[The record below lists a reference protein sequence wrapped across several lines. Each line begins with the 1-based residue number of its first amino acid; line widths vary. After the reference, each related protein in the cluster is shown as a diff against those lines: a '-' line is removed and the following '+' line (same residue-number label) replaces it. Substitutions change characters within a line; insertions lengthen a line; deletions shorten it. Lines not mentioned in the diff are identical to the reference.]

1 MKSLQLK
8 ANRREILG
16 KKTCFLRR
24 QGTTPTHLFGHKIES
39 LSLECQ
45 TAELAHIVGQ
55 AGMTQLIDLSIDNDK
70 QPKKVII
77 REIQRHSISRQL
89 IHVDFFQ
96 IKLTEKM
103 KADIPIV
110 LVGEAP
116 ALKEKGRIISQSL
129 THLSVESLPDKLPP
143 HIEIDL
149 TPLTEMGQAIHV
161 SDIVLDPAVTITTSP
176 ERLVVKIAE
185 AAIARVEKEEEEA
198 EAEEEELTA
207 EEAEAKAKAE
217 AEAPSEEAGTA

>member
-8 ANRREILG
+8 ANRREMLG
-16 KKTCFLRR
+16 KKTRFLRR
-24 QGTTPTHLFGHKIES
+24 QGTTPTQLFGHKIES
-39 LSLECQ
+39 LALECQ
-45 TAELAHIVGQ
+45 TVELADIVGQ
-55 AGMTQLIDLSIDNDK
+55 AGMTRLIDLSIGGDK

-77 REIQRHSISRQL
+77 REIQRNSISRQL
-89 IHVDFFQ
+89 LHVDFFQ

-103 KADIPIV
+103 KAEIPII

-129 THLSVESLPDKLPP
+129 THLGVESLPDKLPP
-143 HIEIDL
+143 QIEIDL
-149 TPLTEMGQAIHV
+149 SPLTEMGNSIHV
-161 SDIVLDPAVTITTSP
+161 SDIVLDPAVTITTDP
-176 ERLVVKIAE
+176 ARLVVKIAE
-185 AAIARVEKEEEEA
+185 AAIARVEKEEA

-217 AEAPSEEAGTA
+217 AEAPSEGAETA

>member
-16 KKTCFLRR
+16 KKTRFLRR

-55 AGMTQLIDLSIDNDK
+55 AGMTQLIDLSIDNDM

-129 THLSVESLPDKLPP
+129 THLGVESLPDKLPP

-149 TPLTEMGQAIHV
+149 SPLTEMGNSIHV
-161 SDIVLDPAVTITTSP
+161 SDIVLDPAVTITTNP

-185 AAIARVEKEEEEA
+185 AAIARVEKEEA

-217 AEAPSEEAGTA
+217 AEAPSEEAGAA

>member
-16 KKTCFLRR
+16 KKTRFLRR

-55 AGMTQLIDLSIDNDK
+55 AGMTQLIDLSIDNDM

-129 THLSVESLPDKLPP
+129 THLNVESLPDKLPP

-161 SDIVLDPAVTITTSP
+161 SDIVLDPAVTITTNP
-176 ERLVVKIAE
+176 ERMVVKIAE
-185 AAIARVEKEEEEA
+185 AAIARVEKEEA

-207 EEAEAKAKAE
+207 EESEAKAKAE
-217 AEAPSEEAGTA
+217 AEAPSEGAGAA

>member
-16 KKTCFLRR
+16 KKTRFLRR

-39 LSLECQ
+39 LALECQ
-45 TAELAHIVGQ
+45 TTELAHIVGQ
-55 AGMTQLIDLSIDNDK
+55 AGMTRLIDLSIDDDK

-77 REIQRHSISRQL
+77 REIQRNSISRQL
-89 IHVDFFQ
+89 LHVDFFQ

-110 LVGEAP
+110 LIGEAP
-116 ALKEKGRIISQSL
+116 ALKEKGRIISQAL
-129 THLSVESLPDKLPP
+129 THLGVESLPDKLPP

-149 TPLTEMGQAIHV
+149 SPLTEMGQAIHV
-161 SDIVLDPAVTITTSP
+161 SDIVLDPAVTITTLP

-185 AAIARVEKEEEEA
+185 AAIARVEKEEA

-217 AEAPSEEAGTA
+217 AEAPSEETEAA

>member
-8 ANRREILG
+8 ANRREMLG
-16 KKTCFLRR
+16 KKTRFLRR

-39 LSLECQ
+39 LALECQ
-45 TAELAHIVGQ
+45 TAELADIIGQ
-55 AGMTQLIDLSIDNDK
+55 AGMTQLIDLSIGGDK

-77 REIQRHSISRQL
+77 REIQRNSISRQL
-89 IHVDFFQ
+89 LHVDFFQ

-103 KADIPIV
+103 KAEIPII

-129 THLSVESLPDKLPP
+129 THLGVESLPDKLPP
-143 HIEIDL
+143 QIEIDL
-149 TPLTEMGQAIHV
+149 SPLTEMGNSIHV
-161 SDIVLDPAVTITTSP
+161 SDIVLDPAVTITTDP
-176 ERLVVKIAE
+176 ARLVVKIAE
-185 AAIARVEKEEEEA
+185 AAIARVEKEEA

-217 AEAPSEEAGTA
+217 AEAPSKGAETA

>member
-1 MKSLQLK
+1 MKSLQLN

-16 KKTCFLRR
+16 KKTRFLRR

-45 TAELAHIVGQ
+45 TAELADIVGQ

-129 THLSVESLPDKLPP
+129 THLGVESLPDKLPP

-149 TPLTEMGQAIHV
+149 SPLTEMGQAIRV

-185 AAIARVEKEEEEA
+185 AAIARVEKEEA

-217 AEAPSEEAGTA
+217 AEAPSEGAGAA

>member
-8 ANRREILG
+8 ANRREMLG
-16 KKTCFLRR
+16 KKTRFLRR

-39 LSLECQ
+39 LALECQ
-45 TAELAHIVGQ
+45 TAELADIVGQ
-55 AGMTQLIDLSIDNDK
+55 AGMTRLIDLSIGGDK

-77 REIQRHSISRQL
+77 REIQRNSISRQL
-89 IHVDFFQ
+89 LHVDFFQ

-103 KADIPIV
+103 KAEIPII

-129 THLSVESLPDKLPP
+129 THLGVESLPDKLPP
-143 HIEIDL
+143 QIEIDL
-149 TPLTEMGQAIHV
+149 SPLTEMGNSIHV
-161 SDIVLDPAVTITTSP
+161 SDIVLDPAVTITTDP
-176 ERLVVKIAE
+176 ARLVVRIAE
-185 AAIARVEKEEEEA
+185 AAIARVEKEEA

-217 AEAPSEEAGTA
+217 AEAPSKGAETA

>member
-8 ANRREILG
+8 ANRREMLG
-16 KKTCFLRR
+16 KKTRFLRR

-39 LSLECQ
+39 LALECQ
-45 TAELAHIVGQ
+45 TVELADIVGQ
-55 AGMTQLIDLSIDNDK
+55 AGMTRLIDLSIGGDK

-77 REIQRHSISRQL
+77 REIQRNSISRQL
-89 IHVDFFQ
+89 LHVDFFQ

-103 KADIPIV
+103 KAEIPII

-129 THLSVESLPDKLPP
+129 THLGVESLPDKLPP
-143 HIEIDL
+143 QIEIDL
-149 TPLTEMGQAIHV
+149 SPLTEMGNSIHV
-161 SDIVLDPAVTITTSP
+161 SDIVLDPAVTITTDP
-176 ERLVVKIAE
+176 ARLVVKIAE
-185 AAIARVEKEEEEA
+185 AAIARVEKEEA

-217 AEAPSEEAGTA
+217 AEAPSKGAETA

>member
-8 ANRREILG
+8 ANRREMLG
-16 KKTCFLRR
+16 KKTRFLRR

-39 LSLECQ
+39 LALECQ
-45 TAELAHIVGQ
+45 TAELADIVGQ
-55 AGMTQLIDLSIDNDK
+55 AGMTRLIDLSIGGDK

-77 REIQRHSISRQL
+77 REIQRNSISRQL
-89 IHVDFFQ
+89 LHVDFFQ

-103 KADIPIV
+103 KAEIPII

-129 THLSVESLPDKLPP
+129 THLGVESLPDKLPP
-143 HIEIDL
+143 QIEIDL
-149 TPLTEMGQAIHV
+149 SPLTEMGNSIHV
-161 SDIVLDPAVTITTSP
+161 SDIVLDPAVTITTDP
-176 ERLVVKIAE
+176 ARLVVKIAE
-185 AAIARVEKEEEEA
+185 AAIARVEKEEE

-217 AEAPSEEAGTA
+217 AEAPSKGAETA

>member
-8 ANRREILG
+8 ANRREMLG
-16 KKTCFLRR
+16 KKTRFLRR

-39 LSLECQ
+39 LALECQ
-45 TAELAHIVGQ
+45 TVELADIVGQ
-55 AGMTQLIDLSIDNDK
+55 AGMTRLIDLSIGGDK

-77 REIQRHSISRQL
+77 REIQRNSISRQL
-89 IHVDFFQ
+89 LHVDFFQ

-103 KADIPIV
+103 KAEIPII

-129 THLSVESLPDKLPP
+129 THLGVESLPDKLPP
-143 HIEIDL
+143 QIEIDL
-149 TPLTEMGQAIHV
+149 SPLTEMGNSIHV
-161 SDIVLDPAVTITTSP
+161 SDIVLDPAVTITTDP
-176 ERLVVKIAE
+176 ARLVVKIAE
-185 AAIARVEKEEEEA
+185 AAIARVEKEEA

-217 AEAPSEEAGTA
+217 AEAPSEGAETA

>member
-1 MKSLQLK
+1 
-8 ANRREILG
+8 
-16 KKTCFLRR
+16 
-24 QGTTPTHLFGHKIES
+24 
-39 LSLECQ
+39 
-45 TAELAHIVGQ
+45 
-55 AGMTQLIDLSIDNDK
+55 
-70 QPKKVII
+70 
-77 REIQRHSISRQL
+77 
-89 IHVDFFQ
+89 VDFFQ

-116 ALKEKGRIISQSL
+116 ALKEKGRIISHSL
-129 THLSVESLPDKLPP
+129 THLGVESLPDKLPP

-149 TPLTEMGQAIHV
+149 TPLTEMGQSIRV
-161 SDIVLDPAVTITTSP
+161 CDIVIDPAVTITTDP
-176 ERLVVKIAE
+176 ERLIVKIAE

>member
-8 ANRREILG
+8 ANRREMLG
-16 KKTCFLRR
+16 KKTRFLRR

-39 LSLECQ
+39 LALECQ
-45 TAELAHIVGQ
+45 TAELADIVGQ
-55 AGMTQLIDLSIDNDK
+55 AGMTRLIDLSINNDK

-77 REIQRHSISRQL
+77 REIQRNSISRQL
-89 IHVDFFQ
+89 LHVDFFQ

-103 KADIPIV
+103 KAEIPII

-129 THLSVESLPDKLPP
+129 THLGVESLPDKLPP
-143 HIEIDL
+143 QIEIDL
-149 TPLTEMGQAIHV
+149 SPLTEMGNSIHV
-161 SDIVLDPAVTITTSP
+161 SDIVLDPTVTITTDP
-176 ERLVVKIAE
+176 ARLVVKIAE
-185 AAIARVEKEEEEA
+185 AAIARVEKEEA

-217 AEAPSEEAGTA
+217 AEAPSKGAETA

>member
-1 MKSLQLK
+1 MKSLQLN

-16 KKTCFLRR
+16 KKTRFLRR

-45 TAELAHIVGQ
+45 TTELADIVGQ
-55 AGMTQLIDLSIDNDK
+55 AGMTRLIDLSIDNDK

-77 REIQRHSISRQL
+77 REIQRDSISRQL

-110 LVGEAP
+110 IVGEAP
-116 ALKEKGRIISQSL
+116 ALKEKGRILSQSL
-129 THLSVESLPDKLPP
+129 SHLGVESLPDKLPP
-143 HIEIDL
+143 YIEIDIS
-149 TPLTEMGQAIHV
+149 PLTEMGQAIRV
-161 SDIVLDPAVTITTSP
+161 SDIVLDPAVTITTNP
-176 ERLVVKIAE
+176 ERMVVKIAE
-185 AAIARVEKEEEEA
+185 AAIARVEKEEEVEG
-198 EAEEEELTA
+198 EEEELTA

-217 AEAPSEEAGTA
+217 AEASSKEAGAA

>member
-1 MKSLQLK
+1 MESFNLK

-16 KKTCFLRR
+16 KKTRFLRR
-24 QGTTPTHLFGHKIES
+24 QGATPTHLFGHNIES
-39 LSLECQ
+39 LALECQ
-45 TAELAHIVGQ
+45 TTELAQIIGQ
-55 AGMTQLIDLSIDNDK
+55 AGMTRLVDLRIDDDK

-77 REIQRHSISRQL
+77 REIQRDSISGQL
-89 IHVDFFQ
+89 LHVDFFQ

-116 ALKEKGRIISQSL
+116 ALKEKGRIVSQSL
-129 THLSVESLPDKLPP
+129 TNLGVESLPDKLPP

-149 TPLTEMGQAIHV
+149 SPLTELGQAIHV
-161 SDIVLDPAVTITTSP
+161 SDISLDPAVTITTDP

-185 AAIARVEKEEEEA
+185 VAAARVEEEV

-207 EEAEAKAKAE
+207 EEAEAKAE
-217 AEAPSEEAGTA
+217 AEAPPEEAEAA

>member
-1 MKSLQLK
+1 MKSLQLN

-16 KKTCFLRR
+16 KKTRFLRR
-24 QGTTPTHLFGHKIES
+24 QGTTS

-45 TAELAHIVGQ
+45 TTELADIVGQ
-55 AGMTQLIDLSIDNDK
+55 AGMTRLIDLSIDNDK

-77 REIQRHSISRQL
+77 REIQRDSISRQL

-110 LVGEAP
+110 IVGEAP
-116 ALKEKGRIISQSL
+116 ALKEKGRILSQSL
-129 THLSVESLPDKLPP
+129 SHLGVESLPDKLPP
-143 HIEIDL
+143 HIEIDIS
-149 TPLTEMGQAIHV
+149 PLTEMGQAIRV
-161 SDIVLDPAVTITTSP
+161 SDIVLDPAVTITTNP
-176 ERLVVKIAE
+176 ERMVVKIAE
-185 AAIARVEKEEEEA
+185 AAIARVEKEEEA
-198 EAEEEELTA
+198 EGEEEELTA

-217 AEAPSEEAGTA
+217 AEAPSEEAGAA